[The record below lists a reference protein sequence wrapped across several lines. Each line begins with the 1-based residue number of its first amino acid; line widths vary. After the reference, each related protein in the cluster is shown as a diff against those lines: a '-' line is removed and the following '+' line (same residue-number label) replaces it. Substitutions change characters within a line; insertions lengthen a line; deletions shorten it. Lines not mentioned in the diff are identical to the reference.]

1 MLIASLVSLLLLTA
15 DGPATATV
23 PPAAAT
29 ATTSAPAPAAAAKPA
44 VDPVIAEINALIA
57 PYKGKSGDR
66 LRGKLGFSSGTRPA
80 SDGEVVFWELK
91 VEQEMTCG
99 MDPKTLSMRCLRGD
113 PFQCRLGI
121 AFDKQGFVS
130 AWVASGVPEVCKGF
144 VEKLKA
150 N

>member
-1 MLIASLVSLLLLTA
+1 MLIASLFSLLLLA
-15 DGPATATV
+15 AGDPATAAV
-23 PPAAAT
+23 PPVAAT
-29 ATTSAPAPAAAAKPA
+29 ATATPAAEKPA
-44 VDPVIAEINALIA
+44 IDPVIAEINALMT

-113 PFQCRLGI
+113 PFQCRLAI
-121 AFDKQGFVS
+121 AFDRQGLVT
-130 AWVASGVPEVCKGF
+130 AWAASGVPEVCKGF